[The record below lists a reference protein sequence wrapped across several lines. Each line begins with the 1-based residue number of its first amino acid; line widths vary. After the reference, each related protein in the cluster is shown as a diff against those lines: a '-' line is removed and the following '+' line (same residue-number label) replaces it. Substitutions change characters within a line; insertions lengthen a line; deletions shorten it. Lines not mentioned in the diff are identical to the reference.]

1 MNGKKSDYPIPKNI
15 KKYIRALY
23 DKILRH
29 INNRNIR
36 VKTIFLYVFCVLVP
50 VLVTNTFIVGNALKA
65 SHDESV
71 ETINNIADSIA
82 SDMSSFFENAVFLTV
97 DIYASN
103 SIYKFLDTR
112 YTTNGKFLQEYNKVF
127 DNYVFYANSRRLISD
142 ITLYSDNPTMLNG
155 GRYYRLDTI
164 KENEW
169 YNKFVQSNK
178 DLFIYPYYKE
188 SVDINQRNRT
198 ISVVRKLNYIEMSKN
213 EKIVKLDLNYNMMK
227 EAIKD
232 SAFNTVVY
240 VCNGDNIIFTNS
252 DKDKIT
258 KNDFLGKSEIPGKD
272 IQIHKNFTAYGFDFD
287 VYVSG
292 YKSNYM
298 SMIKKNLLLIAVL
311 FLADAFIPAIM
322 LSLFSDSISK
332 RILLLGRYMKKVK
345 GEEFELITESEGKD
359 EVRELLDNY
368 NLMVTRMKHLIEYEY
383 KSKLEQQE
391 LRLARQQAELLAL
404 YSQINPHFMFNVLE
418 SIRMRSVIKGEQETS
433 QMIESL
439 AKLMRKSAEWGADL
453 ITIQQEIGFVQ
464 DYLDLQKY
472 RYGDNFNYKIRIG
485 EGCGNLKIPSLV
497 LVTFAENSCVHGLNR
512 EGHSGT
518 IFLTVKKE
526 EDFLMIEVEDTGVG
540 MEEDKV
546 IDLEKTLNEAN
557 IDDLQKSSSL
567 GMLNAC
573 IRLKKY
579 CGSMT
584 RIIIESEQEA
594 GTCITIKIPLE
605 YNISEHL

>member
-1 MNGKKSDYPIPKNI
+1 MKDKKSNYPVPKKI
-15 KKYIRALY
+15 KKFIRAWYEKVLS
-23 DKILRH
+23 H

-36 VKTIFLYVFCVLVP
+36 IKTIFLYVFCVLVP
-50 VLVTNTFIVGNALKA
+50 VLVTNTFVIGNALKA

-71 ETINNIADSIA
+71 DNINNIADSIA
-82 SDMSSFFENAVFLTV
+82 NDISSFFENAVYLTV

-112 YTTNGKFLQEYNKVF
+112 YTSNGKFLQEYNKVF
-127 DNYVFYANSRRLISD
+127 DNYVFYASSRRLISN

-164 KENEW
+164 KAKGW
-169 YNKFVQSNK
+169 YNKFVQSKK

-188 SVDINQRNRT
+188 SIDINQRNRT
-198 ISVVRKLNYIEMSKN
+198 ISVIRKLNYIEMSKN

-240 VCNGDNIIFTNS
+240 VCHGDKILFTNS
-252 DKDKIT
+252 ARDNNIK
-258 KNDFLGKSEIPGKD
+258 KNFLSSSGIPGKD
-272 IQIHKNFTAYGFDFD
+272 TQIHKTFTAYGFDFD

-298 SMIKKNLLLIAVL
+298 SMIRKNLLLIAVL
-311 FLADAFIPAIM
+311 FLADALIPAIM

-332 RILLLGRYMKKVK
+332 RILILGRYMKKVK

-368 NLMVTRMKHLIEYEY
+368 NLMAARMKHLIEYEY

-433 QMIESL
+433 LMIESL

-453 ITIQQEIGFVQ
+453 ITINQEIGFVQ
-464 DYLDLQKY
+464 DYLNLQKY

-485 EGCGNLKIPSLV
+485 EGCGVLKIPSLV

-518 IFLTVKKE
+518 IFLTVSKE
-526 EDFLMIEVEDTGVG
+526 EDFLMIEIEDTGVG

-546 IDLEKTLNEAN
+546 IELEKTLNEAN
-557 IDDLQKSSSL
+557 IDNLQKSSSL

-605 YNISEHL
+605 YHKSE